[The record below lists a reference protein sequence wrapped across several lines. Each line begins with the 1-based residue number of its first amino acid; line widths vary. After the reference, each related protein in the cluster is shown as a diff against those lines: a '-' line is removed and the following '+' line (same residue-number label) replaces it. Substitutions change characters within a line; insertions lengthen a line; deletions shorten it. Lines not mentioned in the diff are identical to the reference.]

1 MNKLLGSLLR
11 DGLAV
16 AAGNQIRKSI
26 RRMGGLVAYY
36 GVVAVFA
43 LAALAFLYV
52 LIYDWLAQRLDPL
65 SAAGILFAGN
75 LLVAIVMIVA
85 RRLSKPRPSLN
96 VQVPVVNG
104 AVAGQAME
112 AGVALGRE
120 MRERLRRATPQI
132 VAGAAVLGLIVGV
145 RPQLIGLGRKR
156 PSSSDAVKPGKRR

>member
-26 RRMGGLVAYY
+26 RRMGGSWRITPW
-36 GVVAVFA
+36 VAVFA

-85 RRLSKPRPSLN
+85 RRLSKPRPALN

-104 AVAGQAME
+104 AVPD
-112 AGVALGRE
+112 R
-120 MRERLRRATPQI
+120 RWRRAWRW
-132 VAGAAVLGLIVGV
+132 AAKCGSGFGARLLRSSQARRFWG
-145 RPQLIGLGRKR
+145 
-156 PSSSDAVKPGKRR
+156 SSSACGLS